1 MRPFSLDP
9 ALFPRLLAAHAACR
23 LPLPPQ
29 RFGSAVWRR
38 QSRPVWTRRSLASR
52 VGAQSGSMAQA
63 QLELR
68 PHVGAHPELRAEAAP
83 DDQDPSGSPREEDPR
98 SALRKLQKKMSNRRY
113 EEKRKKMYA
122 ENKEYREKKLAYFR
136 KKYAEDE
143 EYRVR
148 KKISTRRYKEN
159 SKAKIAMVARMA
171 RAREKKDLKMYREQ
185 GLLPKGQ
192 GEEGN
197 APGEGPPQKAKMA
210 RIVREAGMEL
220 DEVREKELFEQMMT
234 AQANLLKHVADVVVV
249 CRAQCERL
257 QQPRA

>member
-1 MRPFSLDP
+1 MKEL
-9 ALFPRLLAAHAACR
+9 
-23 LPLPPQ
+23 Q
-29 RFGSAVWRR
+29 RKMIRR
-38 QSRPVWTRRSLASR
+38 R
-52 VGAQSGSMAQA
+52 
-63 QLELR
+63 
-68 PHVGAHPELRAEAAP
+68 H
-83 DDQDPSGSPREEDPR
+83 RE
-98 SALRKLQKKMSNRRY
+98 N
-113 EEKRKKMYA
+113 
-122 ENKEYREKKLAYFR
+122 N
-136 KKYAEDE
+136 
-143 EYRVR
+143 
-148 KKISTRRYKEN
+148 
-159 SKAKIAMVARMA
+159 KAKIAMVARMA

-220 DEVREKELFEQMMT
+220 DEVREKELFEQMLT